1 MYGNRYIVSA
11 PTVSSFKIRLS
22 QFELSILILKQFSYF
37 LVLFGLYAARIIYC
51 VLSHFL
57 LFFFLFV
64 LFGMVHRPLC
74 IVVYLRQHK
83 WPSAT
88 GVARIFAAGCTL
100 LLPQMVTTF

>member
-57 LFFFLFV
+57 LFFFFLYFSVWCTGLCV
-64 LFGMVHRPLC
+64 LLC
-74 IVVYLRQHK
+74 TSVSISGLRQQ
-83 WPSAT
+83 A
-88 GVARIFAAGCTL
+88 
-100 LLPQMVTTF
+100 